1 MGGLKTQD
9 FPPGLQGGLEHD
21 DEDHRLGET
30 GQTGPE
36 SPGDLN
42 RGHPEVSGTEIER
55 PGQGRPDDSL
65 SKRQTPQP
73 K

>member
-1 MGGLKTQD
+1 MSGRRKLD
-9 FPPGLQGGLEHD
+9 FPPGLEGGLEHD

-42 RGHPEVSGTEIER
+42 RGHPE
-55 PGQGRPDDSL
+55 QGD
-65 SKRQTPQP
+65 TPQEDDRSDESAP
-73 K
+73 KS